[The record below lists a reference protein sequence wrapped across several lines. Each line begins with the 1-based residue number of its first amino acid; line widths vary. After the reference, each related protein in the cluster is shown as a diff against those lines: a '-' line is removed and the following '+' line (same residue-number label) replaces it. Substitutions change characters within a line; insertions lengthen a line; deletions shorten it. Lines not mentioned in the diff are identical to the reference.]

1 MFEFAGDLRDRRVE
15 ITVVEGSEAKKYS
28 GIVRRV
34 YSDFV
39 MLTED
44 GTGRTAYINQS
55 MVSSV
60 CFDPD
65 DERLDEKKKKK
76 LFG

>member
-1 MFEFAGDLRDRRVE
+1 MFEFANDLRDRHVE
-15 ITVVEGSEAKKYS
+15 ITVAEGAEAETYS

-34 YSDFV
+34 YSNFV

-44 GTGRTAYINQS
+44 GTGRTVYINQS
-55 MVSSV
+55 MISSV
-60 CFDPD
+60 CVDPD
-65 DERLDEKKKKK
+65 DTALDEKKKKR

>member
-1 MFEFAGDLRDRRVE
+1 MFEFANDLRDRHVE
-15 ITVVEGSEAKKYS
+15 ITVAEGAEAETYS

-34 YSDFV
+34 YSNFV